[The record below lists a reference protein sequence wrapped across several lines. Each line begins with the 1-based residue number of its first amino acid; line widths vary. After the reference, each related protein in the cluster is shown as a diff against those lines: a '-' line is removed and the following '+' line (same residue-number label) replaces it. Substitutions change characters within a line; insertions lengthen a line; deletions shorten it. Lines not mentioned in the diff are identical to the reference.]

1 MINLLIVDL
10 LEIKRVGKQ
19 FLNSQKR
26 LKNLDQYL
34 EKQKDKIKH
43 KRTYKLAF
51 PLKLFIHKDI
61 VDDISEP
68 QEIINYNKAVEDYNS
83 ELEQGLQ
90 LSNRYKALKNEIG
103 MLVEELTLD
112 DVEKLC
118 LTTDITPDRAK
129 EIYRTLKEL
138 PV

>member
-10 LEIKRVGKQ
+10 QEIKRVGKQ
-19 FLNSQKR
+19 LLNSQKR
-26 LKNLDQYL
+26 LNNLDEYL
-34 EKQKDKIKH
+34 DKIKH
-43 KRTYKLAF
+43 KRTYKPAF
-51 PLKLFIHKDI
+51 PLKLFIHKNI

-68 QEIINYNKAVEDYNS
+68 QEIVDYNKAVEDYNS
-83 ELEQGLQ
+83 ELEQGSR
-90 LSNRYKALKNEIG
+90 LSNRYKALKNEIE

-118 LTTDITPDRAK
+118 LTTDITPKRAK

-138 PV
+138 PA

>member
-1 MINLLIVDL
+1 MIDLLIIDL
-10 LEIKRVGKQ
+10 QEIKRVGKQ

-26 LKNLDQYL
+26 LKNLDEYL
-34 EKQKDKIKH
+34 EKQKNKIKY
-43 KRTYKLAF
+43 KRTYKPAF
-51 PLKLFIHKDI
+51 PLSLFIHKDI

-68 QEIINYNKAVEDYNS
+68 QEIANYNKAVEDYNS
-83 ELEQGLQ
+83 ELEQGLR

-118 LTTDITPDRAK
+118 LTTDVTPERAK
-129 EIYRTLKEL
+129 EIYRTLKKL

>member
-10 LEIKRVGKQ
+10 LEIKRIGKK

-26 LKNLDQYL
+26 LSNLDEYL
-34 EKQKDKIKH
+34 EKQKDKIKR

-90 LSNRYKALKNEIG
+90 LSNRYKDLKNEIG
-103 MLVEELTLD
+103 ILVEELTLD

-118 LTTDITPDRAK
+118 LTTDITPERAK

>member
-1 MINLLIVDL
+1 MIDLLIIDL
-10 LEIKRVGKQ
+10 QEIKRVGKQ

-26 LKNLDQYL
+26 LKNLDEYL
-34 EKQKDKIKH
+34 EKQKNKIKY
-43 KRTYKLAF
+43 KRTYRSAF

-68 QEIINYNKAVEDYNS
+68 QEIANYNKAVEDYNS
-83 ELEQGLQ
+83 ELEQGLR

-118 LTTDITPDRAK
+118 LTADITPERAK
-129 EIYRTLKEL
+129 EIYKTLKEL

>member
-10 LEIKRVGKQ
+10 QKIKRVGKQ
-19 FLNSQKR
+19 LLNSQKR
-26 LKNLDQYL
+26 LNNLDEYL

-43 KRTYKLAF
+43 KRTYKPVF

-68 QEIINYNKAVEDYNS
+68 QEIVDYNKAVEDYNS
-83 ELEQGLQ
+83 ELEQGSR

-118 LTTDITPDRAK
+118 LTTDITPKRAK

-138 PV
+138 PA

>member
-10 LEIKRVGKQ
+10 QKIKRVGKQ
-19 FLNSQKR
+19 LLNSQKR
-26 LKNLDQYL
+26 LNNLDEYL

-43 KRTYKLAF
+43 KRTYKPVF
-51 PLKLFIHKDI
+51 TLKLFIHKDI

-68 QEIINYNKAVEDYNS
+68 QEIVDYNKAVEDYNS
-83 ELEQGLQ
+83 ELEQGSR

-118 LTTDITPDRAK
+118 LTTDITPKRAK

-138 PV
+138 PA

>member
-1 MINLLIVDL
+1 MIDLLISDLTELVDVGRKL
-10 LEIKRVGKQ
+10 INSNKRV
-19 FLNSQKR
+19 NN
-26 LKNLDQYL
+26 LKNSLDKYL
-34 EKQKDKIKH
+34 IKSKH
-43 KRTYKLAF
+43 ERTYMPKF
-51 PLKLFIHKDI
+51 PLSLFIHKDI

-68 QEIINYNKAVEDYNS
+68 QEIINYNKAVENYNS

-118 LTTDITPDRAK
+118 LTTDITPERAK

-138 PV
+138 PA

>member
-10 LEIKRVGKQ
+10 QEIKRVGKQ
-19 FLNSQKR
+19 LLNSQKR
-26 LKNLDQYL
+26 LNNLDEYL
-34 EKQKDKIKH
+34 DKIKH
-43 KRTYKLAF
+43 KRTYKPAF
-51 PLKLFIHKDI
+51 PLKLFIHKNI

-68 QEIINYNKAVEDYNS
+68 QEIVDYNKAVEDYNS
-83 ELEQGLQ
+83 ELEQGSR

-112 DVEKLC
+112 DVEKLY
-118 LTTDITPDRAK
+118 LTTDITPKRAK

-138 PV
+138 PA

>member
-10 LEIKRVGKQ
+10 QEIKRVGKQ
-19 FLNSQKR
+19 LLNSQKR
-26 LKNLDQYL
+26 LNNLDEYL
-34 EKQKDKIKH
+34 DKIKR
-43 KRTYKLAF
+43 KRTYKPAF

-68 QEIINYNKAVEDYNS
+68 QEIVNYNKAVEDYNS

-118 LTTDITPDRAK
+118 LTTNIASEQAK

-138 PV
+138 PA

>member
-10 LEIKRVGKQ
+10 QEVKRVGKQ
-19 FLNSQKR
+19 LLNSRKR
-26 LKNLDQYL
+26 LNNLDEYL
-34 EKQKDKIKH
+34 DKIKH
-43 KRTYKLAF
+43 KRTYKPAF
-51 PLKLFIHKDI
+51 PLKLFIRKDI

-68 QEIINYNKAVEDYNS
+68 QEIVDYNKAVEDYNS
-83 ELEQGLQ
+83 ELEQGSR

-118 LTTDITPDRAK
+118 LTTDITPKRAK

-138 PV
+138 PA